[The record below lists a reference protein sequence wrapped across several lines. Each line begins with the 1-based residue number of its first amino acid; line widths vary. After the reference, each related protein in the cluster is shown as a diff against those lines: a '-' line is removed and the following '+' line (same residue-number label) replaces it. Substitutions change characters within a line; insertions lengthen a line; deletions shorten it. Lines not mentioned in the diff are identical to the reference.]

1 MDPLSISASVITL
14 IQAANGVIH
23 LCFDYASTVKGA
35 TRAIAGL
42 QDEIKSL
49 RNVLESIGRLLAN
62 SENADQAPSNELKEV
77 AALCDPE
84 DGPIAKEL
92 ELLRDKLRL
101 PDWAGQNGSKR
112 KALMQ
117 SLTWPLKEGETKKIL
132 EKIDRLKKDLEL
144 ALTVDQ
150 S

>member
-1 MDPLSISASVITL
+1 MDPLSVSVSVMTL
-14 IQAANGVIH
+14 LQAANGVIH
-23 LCFDYASTVKGA
+23 LCFDYANTVKGA
-35 TRAIAGL
+35 TQAISGL
-42 QDEIKSL
+42 LDEIKSL
-49 RNVLESIGRLLAN
+49 RNVLESIERLLAN
-62 SENADQAPSNELKEV
+62 SENPDTAPANELKEV
-77 AALCDPE
+77 AALCDRE

-92 ELLRDKLRL
+92 KLLHEKLRL

-112 KALMQ
+112 KVLMQ
-117 SLTWPLKEGETKKIL
+117 SLTWPLKEGDTKKIL